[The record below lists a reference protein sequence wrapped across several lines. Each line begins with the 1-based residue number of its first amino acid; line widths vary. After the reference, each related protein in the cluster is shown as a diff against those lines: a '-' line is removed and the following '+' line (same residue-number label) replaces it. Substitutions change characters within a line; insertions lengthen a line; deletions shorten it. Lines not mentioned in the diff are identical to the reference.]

1 MSYIPSPSK
10 AGAQAVATPRSQAS
24 GIAINGYEL
33 RNALEFLAPG
43 CTPAQL
49 PHRLVIELHDAK
61 QEFRCTESG
70 LYARHE
76 RHPHDIAIFLVD
88 HEPAQPLPTQ
98 GMAAFDADDVD
109 AEPFQ
114 GPSLVM
120 NGYQLQNALEFLA
133 PDGTPDQLEQ
143 TLVIEPHEMD
153 ADFPETGLYAY
164 HDECPEEGAILLID
178 HEVAASG
185 TPASA

>member
-1 MSYIPSPSK
+1 MSFIQSPSK
-10 AGAQAVATPRSQAS
+10 ARDHAVATPRPQAQ
-24 GIAINGYEL
+24 GLGMNGYEL
-33 RNALEFLAPG
+33 QSALEFLAPESS
-43 CTPAQL
+43 PEQL
-49 PHRLVIELHDAK
+49 ACRLVIELHNAK
-61 QEFRCTESG
+61 QEFRCMESG

-88 HEPAQPLPTQ
+88 HQPVESLPTQ
-98 GMAAFDADDVD
+98 GLAPFDEDDVD

-114 GPSLVM
+114 GPQLVL

-143 TLVIEPHEMD
+143 TLVIEPHDQD

-164 HDECPEEGAILLID
+164 HDECPEEGAILLLD
-178 HEVAASG
+178 HEVATSG